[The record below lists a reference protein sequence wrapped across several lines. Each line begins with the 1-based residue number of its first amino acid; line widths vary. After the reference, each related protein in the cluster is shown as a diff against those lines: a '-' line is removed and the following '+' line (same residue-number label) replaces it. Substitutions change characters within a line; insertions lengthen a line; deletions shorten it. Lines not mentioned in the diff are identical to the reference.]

1 MDGPREV
8 KSDVQALCVIPRIS
22 RNRDQIRAE
31 YHDAISSTMASIAP
45 NPDDNN
51 TCWVCLNGAG
61 DKSSPLLRDCACHGS
76 SGFAHLKCLSRSA
89 INHTESF
96 LHSKNEK
103 PSGGSN
109 RHSGGSNRH
118 SSVGSHFG
126 PRGCNP
132 WSECPLCKYPY
143 EGETLQALAC
153 AIQQRY
159 GKDLSIISD
168 NESSQSLSKDRGEKS
183 PFPIYFQKFD
193 LSTISNAKAKSSKRT
208 CKEEAIRLY
217 QQVLEIERSEQE
229 SFAGRR
235 CTALEKRIVSEEMVA
250 MCCMGEI
257 YADLGQCQNALAILE
272 GALALTE
279 RRDCRDEEASDG
291 RAHAL
296 RIMSEVMLS
305 NGNLDGA
312 ERCLRIFGTL
322 EANRVPSAM
331 VSNTSSICGRV
342 ESSCWRLAIETSVP
356 VL

>member
-1 MDGPREV
+1 
-8 KSDVQALCVIPRIS
+8 
-22 RNRDQIRAE
+22 
-31 YHDAISSTMASIAP
+31 MASIAP

-51 TCWVCLNGAG
+51 ACWVCLNGAG
-61 DKSSPLLRDCACHGS
+61 DKRSPLLRDCACHGS
-76 SGFAHLKCLSRSA
+76 SGFAHLKCLTRSA

-103 PSGGSN
+103 P
-109 RHSGGSNRH
+109 SGGSNRH

-159 GKDLSIISD
+159 GKDLRIISD
-168 NESSQSLSKDRGEKS
+168 ISDNKSQSLSKERGEKS
-183 PFPIYFQKFD
+183 PFPIYFQKSS
-193 LSTISNAKAKSSKRT
+193 LSTIANAKAKGSKRT

-217 QQVLEIERSEQE
+217 QLLLEIERSEQE

-235 CTALEKRIVSEEMVA
+235 CTALEKRIVSEELVA

-291 RAHAL
+291 RARAL

-312 ERCLRIFGTL
+312 ERCIREAKDIWDSRSKQGTQHHGL
-322 EANRVPSAM
+322 EHFKYLWQSGVVLVEVGNRDKNCLAALTRTLVKAERELGSDYSL
-331 VSNTSSICGRV
+331 VRT
-342 ESSCWRLAIETSVP
+342 WKQAIEKYRQSCP
-356 VL
+356 

>member
-1 MDGPREV
+1 MV
-8 KSDVQALCVIPRIS
+8 
-22 RNRDQIRAE
+22 
-31 YHDAISSTMASIAP
+31 SIAP

-51 TCWVCLNGAG
+51 ACWICLNGAG
-61 DKSSPLLRDCACHGS
+61 EKRSPLLRDCACHGS
-76 SGFAHLKCLSRSA
+76 SGFAHLKCLTRSA
-89 INHTESF
+89 INHTEAS

-103 PSGGSN
+103 PSGGIN
-109 RHSGGSNRH
+109 HG
-118 SSVGSHFG
+118 SVGSHFG

-159 GKDLSIISD
+159 GKDLRIISD
-168 NESSQSLSKDRGEKS
+168 ISDNKSQSLSKERGEKS
-183 PFPIYFQKFD
+183 PIPIYFQKFA
-193 LSTISNAKAKSSKRT
+193 LSTIASAKAKSSKRA

-217 QQVLEIERSEQE
+217 QLVLEIERSEQE

-235 CTALEKRIVSEEMVA
+235 CTALEKRIVSEELVA

-272 GALALTE
+272 GVLALTE
-279 RRDCRDEEASDG
+279 RRDCRDEEASEG

-312 ERCLRIFGTL
+312 ERCIQEAKDIWDSRSKQGAKRHALEHFKYLWQSGVVLVEVGDRDKGLAALASTL
-322 EANRVPSAM
+322 VKAERELG
-331 VSNTSSICGRV
+331 SNYSLVTNWKHAV
-342 ESSCWRLAIETSVP
+342 EKFR
-356 VL
+356 